1 MSAASGLRIEGQMP
15 SLGGAVG
22 WLNSEPLKSS
32 ELRGQV
38 VVVDF
43 WTYTCIN
50 WIRSLPYVRAWAE
63 KYGGLGLVVI
73 GVHTPEFAFEKDV
86 DNIRRAAAAMRVD
99 YPIAIDSDYAVWRAF
114 RNQYWPALYFVDAEG
129 EIRHH
134 AFGEGDYES
143 SEIVIQRLLGAAG
156 AKDVPDEFVSVE
168 ARGVEAAADWNTLRT
183 PETYLGYLRAEGFA
197 SPGGAVLDVPHVY
210 AAPEHLRLNQWALAG
225 EWTIRGQPAVLN
237 RAEGRI
243 IHRFEARDVHLVMA
257 PAQDGAPVRF
267 RVLIDDQPPND
278 AHGLDID
285 EQGAGTV
292 SEPRLYQLIRQPG
305 RVRERTFEI
314 VFLDVGVQA
323 CVFTFG

>member
-32 ELRGQV
+32 ELHGQV

-63 KYGGLGLVVI
+63 KYSGLGLVVI

-114 RNQYWPALYFVDAEG
+114 RNQYWPALYFVDAQG

-197 SPGGAVLDVPHVY
+197 SPGGAVLDVPHRY

-243 IHRFEARDVHLVMA
+243 VHRFEARDVHLVMA

-267 RVLIDDQPPND
+267 RVLIDGQPPND
-278 AHGLDID
+278 AYGLDID

-314 VFLDVGVQA
+314 VFLDAGVQA